1 MGEISRRALMLGMAA
16 VGATVSVGAPVLA
29 AADGAV
35 CDEASAWADRL
46 GGVAL
51 NAGERLECG
60 WIRMH
65 FGESAFLVSDR
76 FVQATLPCRN
86 GYDVLARGG
95 GRVLL
100 ATRKAEHQSG
110 HEHVPVRV
118 IDALRRDHPQSVMKR
133 KEADADARRNAW
145 WHRFMA
151 DANGADYLIRFQDDR
166 MMVYYEMQRCEN
178 LREALEPMWV
188 MLGESWDGLNVY
200 EVRRGAN
207 AINPDI
213 DGRTVESLI

>member
-16 VGATVSVGAPVLA
+16 VGATASVGAPVLA

-35 CDEASAWADRL
+35 RDEASTWAARL

-100 ATRKAEHQSG
+100 ATRAAEHQSG

-133 KEADADARRNAW
+133 KEADADARRNAR
-145 WHRFMA
+145 WHSFRA
-151 DANGADYLIRFQDDR
+151 GTEGAARIMRFQDDR
-166 MMVYYEMQRCEN
+166 MMVFYEMQRCEN

-188 MLGESWDGLNVY
+188 LLGESWDGMNVY
-200 EVRRGAN
+200 EVRRGATAVVN
-207 AINPDI
+207 RGI
-213 DGRTVESLI
+213 D